1 METLIS
7 QRDRI
12 QIFLC
17 LEVGVYVVVH
27 TLRFYIFSVSFLI
40 RTLRGLIVSRC
51 PHPVHGFRYGVVIV
65 PSASFLFLTMMM
77 CTLLFYIPF
86 HSPSPNSE
94 TLSQGVTNRCRKP
107 LTFML
112 PFTFSCFVVHDCRSP
127 VYVRLVPPFFT
138 HWARLHNS
146 RHRDASGIVYLF
158 LFFFLSISSCPRYC
172 DGKNLSS

>member
-1 METLIS
+1 MRETPS
-7 QRDRI
+7 
-12 QIFLC
+12 IFLIPTNTPPW
-17 LEVGVYVVVH
+17 LGPSNALKNPLSQH
-27 TLRFYIFSVSFLI
+27 
-40 RTLRGLIVSRC
+40 GPRC
-51 PHPVHGFRYGVVIV
+51 AHPVHGFRYGVVIV